1 MRSHNRLCGNWLI
14 EYIALIISI
23 LSLEYF
29 CESPVIMVTGRE
41 IKPEEVAEGVTCIC
55 VVNRTTAVYVD
66 SSRRTQPV
74 GVSGIDTKSCIDLN
88 EIVVICIATTWQ
100 QCSIGDNVVPLIR
113 VTPNTIYASI
123 KEQDKQFRDT
133 RSTVI
138 TITKHCDPL
147 VLTVCAD
154 HITHCQGRNTKG
166 VTQIFHRPR
175 RVLKILSLLTIG
187 KQSITSG
194 ISGVSIIFISE
205 LPHNDITCRCFSEL
219 GWIRNV

>member
-1 MRSHNRLCGNWLI
+1 
-14 EYIALIISI
+14 
-23 LSLEYF
+23 
-29 CESPVIMVTGRE
+29 MVTGRE
-41 IKPEEVAEGVTCIC
+41 VKPEEVAEGITCIS
-55 VVNRTTAVYVD
+55 VVNRTTAVHVD

-88 EIVVICIATTWQ
+88 EIVITCTATRWQRCI
-100 QCSIGDNVVPLIR
+100 IEDNVVLLIR

-133 RSTVI
+133 RRTVI

-147 VLTVCAD
+147 VLTVCTD

-175 RVLKILSLLTIG
+175 RVLKVLSLLTIG
-187 KQSITSG
+187 KQTSTVG
-194 ISGVSIIFISE
+194 ISGISIIFISE
-205 LPHNDITCRCFSEL
+205 LPHNDITCRCFFEL
-219 GWIRNV
+219 GWIRNI